1 MCGICGTNSLEANL
15 ESSLD
20 IMQRGKDERTTV
32 SVDSVTFGFQRHAIV
47 APNEPQTQ
55 PCQTG
60 DHMLVANGELFNFQ
74 QIAQR
79 IPGYVLSGST
89 IDIDVLHRIL
99 LEEGMGAIE
108 SLNMM
113 MSAAVYDTRQQALH
127 LFRDWIGENPLHYT
141 YDTQSKE
148 WFFAS
153 SIAAV
158 IKGTKKSVSEVM
170 EVPPGHIV
178 TIDSQGIRSHKYY
191 DIQET
196 PDIEDIDERT
206 AAKNVRALLEKS
218 AKERTWTEVPACSLI
233 SGGVDSL
240 ITTYLLLKYGDFKRR
255 LPVYTFHCSD
265 FEETEHTDIYHARKV
280 AAWFGDKVDH
290 RIITASKDEIIAAI
304 PEVVRSL
311 EDTRGRDFNIFTAM
325 YNRFLAE
332 AIAKDGIKLVYEG
345 EGPDEALGSYS
356 SWREFTFSDD
366 EIGQQR
372 FRKKMLTNLH
382 KGVLLRTSK
391 VMMEFGPLECR
402 SFFLDRELLTYLASL
417 PANVVRDARTKKAI
431 LLEAFKDDIPEELLV
446 RPKARPQD
454 STGITNVLSEHIERT
469 GINFRQMLLE
479 YFEKIRAT

>member
-1 MCGICGTNSLEANL
+1 MCGICGTNNMEADIA
-15 ESSLD
+15 STLD
-20 IMQRGKDERTTV
+20 TMQRGKDERTII
-32 SVDSVTFGFQRHAIV
+32 SDNGVTFGFQRHAIV
-47 APNEPQTQ
+47 APQESQTQ
-55 PCQTG
+55 PCQTDG
-60 DHMLVANGELFNFQ
+60 QILVANGELFNFQ

-79 IPGYVLSGST
+79 ISGYNLSASS

-99 LEEGMGAIE
+99 LAEGIGAVE

-113 MSAAVYDTRQQALH
+113 MAAAVYDTRQQALH

-141 YDTQSKE
+141 YDPQSKE

-153 SIAAV
+153 TIAAV
-158 IKGTKKSVSEVM
+158 IRGTKKSVSEVM

-178 TIDSQGIRSHKYY
+178 TIDSQGIKTHKYY
-191 DIQET
+191 DVQET
-196 PDIEDIDERT
+196 PDIDEIDRPT
-206 AAKNVRALLEKS
+206 AAKTVRSLLEKS
-218 AKERTWTEVPACSLI
+218 AAERTWTEVPACSLI

-240 ITTYLLLKYGDFKRR
+240 ITTYLLLKYGNFPEP

-265 FEETEHTDIYHARKV
+265 FEETAQTDIYHARKV

-304 PEVVRSL
+304 PEVVRNL

-332 AIAKDGIKLVYEG
+332 AISRDGIKLVYEG

-356 SWREFTFSDD
+356 SWREFTFSDE
-366 EIGQQR
+366 EIGQQK

-402 SFFLDRELLTYLASL
+402 SFFLDKELLTYLASL

-454 STGITNVLSEHIERT
+454 STGITDVLSEYIEKT
-469 GINFRQMLLE
+469 GINFRQMLLDH
-479 YFEKIRAT
+479 FEKIRVT

>member
-1 MCGICGTNSLEANL
+1 MKADI
-15 ESSLD
+15 ESTLD
-20 IMQRGKDERTTV
+20 TMQRGKDERTIISNNGV
-32 SVDSVTFGFQRHAIV
+32 IFGFQRHAIV
-47 APNEPQTQ
+47 APHESQTQ
-55 PCQTG
+55 PCQTE
-60 DHMLVANGELFNFQ
+60 DQILVANGELFNFQ

-79 IPGYVLSGST
+79 IPGYKLSASSV
-89 IDIDVLHRIL
+89 DIDVLHRIL
-99 LEEGMGAIE
+99 LEEGMGTVE

-113 MSAAVYDTRQQALH
+113 MAAAVYDTRKRALH

-141 YDTQSKE
+141 YDLQSKE

-178 TIDSQGIRSHKYY
+178 TIDSEGIKTHKYY
-191 DIQET
+191 DVQET
-196 PDIEDIDERT
+196 PDIEDVDRQT
-206 AAKNVRALLEKS
+206 ATKNVRAMLEKS
-218 AKERTWTEVPACSLI
+218 AAERTWTEVPTCSLI
-233 SGGVDSL
+233 SGGIDSL
-240 ITTYLLLKYGDFKRR
+240 ITTYLLLKYGNFKGP

-265 FEETEHTDIYHARKV
+265 FEETEETERTDIYHARKV

-332 AIAKDGIKLVYEG
+332 AISKDGIKLVYEG

-356 SWREFTFSDD
+356 SWREFTFSDE
-366 EIGQQR
+366 EIGQQK

-417 PANVVRDARTKKAI
+417 PASVVRDARTKKAI
-431 LLEAFKDDIPEELLV
+431 LLEAFKNDIPEELLA

-454 STGITNVLSEHIERT
+454 STGITDVLSEHIKKT
-469 GINFRQMLLE
+469 GVNFRQMLLE
-479 YFEKIRAT
+479 HFEKIRTA